1 MQNGAESAGA
11 SSLKNIIPDVASPV
25 QKTFSQTV
33 KMTVLVLTP
42 KKKSLSNRVLH
53 GEHITS
59 TERLDAIKICT
70 TVINEIFV

>member
-1 MQNGAESAGA
+1 MQNGAEPAGA

-42 KKKSLSNRVLH
+42 KKKSFSNRVLH